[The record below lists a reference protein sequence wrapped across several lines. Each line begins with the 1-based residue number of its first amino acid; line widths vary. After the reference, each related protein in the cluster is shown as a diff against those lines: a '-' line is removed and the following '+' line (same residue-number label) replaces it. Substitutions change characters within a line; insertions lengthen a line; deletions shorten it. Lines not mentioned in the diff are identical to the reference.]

1 MARYTGPKARLCRR
15 FGENIFEVP
24 KYDKILERKNY
35 APGEHGQGFRKRE
48 SDYGIHLK
56 EKQKLRFMY
65 GLMEKQFK
73 GYFKKADKMKGITGE
88 NLMTLLEMRLDN
100 IVFRLGI
107 GVTRPQA
114 RQIVRHNH
122 IKVNGRRVNIP
133 SFQCKIGDV
142 IEVADKSKNRPM
154 FVENAELVGGTSRF
168 EWLKFDG
175 EKKIGEILDIPTR
188 EQIPVKI
195 DDRLIVE
202 YYSK

>member
-15 FGENIFEVP
+15 FGENIFETP

-73 GYFKKADKMKGITGE
+73 GYFKKADKKKGITGE
-88 NLMTLLEMRLDN
+88 NLMTMLEMRLDN

-122 IKVNGRRVNIP
+122 ILVNNKRVNIP
-133 SFQCKIGDV
+133 SYQCKPGDI
-142 IEVADKSKNRPM
+142 IEVAEKAKNKAM

-168 EWLKFDG
+168 EWLSFDG
-175 EKKIGEILDIPTR
+175 EKKLGEVLDIPTR